1 MRKLYID
8 FDNTLFNTVKFNDNC
23 SSFLEKY
30 NISKEEQ
37 VKVFKDLNKDIFDYK
52 EILEA
57 ISKKYNID
65 KELLFNDY
73 NEVLKGNYIFDDT
86 IEFLEYCKDKY
97 DLRLL
102 TWGNNEYQLEKI
114 GCAKISKYFNE
125 LIITQKYKF
134 DIEIDY
140 KNSIFLDDNPRDLKG
155 LMNKNSYLVIR
166 LCRGKYKNY
175 EKELEVISVN
185 SLKEIIEKGLI

>member
-8 FDNTLFNTVKFNDNC
+8 FDNTLFNTVEFNNDC
-23 SSFLEKY
+23 SLLLEKY

-52 EILEA
+52 EILET
-57 ISKKYNID
+57 ISKKYNIN

-73 NEVLKGNYIFDDT
+73 NEVLKENYLYEDT
-86 IEFLEYCKDKY
+86 IDFLEYYKNKY

-114 GCAKISKYFNE
+114 SCAKISKYSKE
-125 LIITQKYKF
+125 LVITQKYKF
-134 DIEIDY
+134 NIEIDY
-140 KNSIFLDDNPRDLKG
+140 KKSIFIDDNPRDLKG
-155 LMNKNSYLVIR
+155 LMNKKSYKVIR
-166 LCRGKYKNY
+166 LCRGKYKNF

>member
-8 FDNTLFNTVKFNDNC
+8 FDNTLFNTVEFNNDC
-23 SSFLEKY
+23 SLLLEKY

-57 ISKKYNID
+57 ISKKYKID

-73 NEVLKGNYIFDDT
+73 NEILKGSYLYEDT
-86 IEFLEYCKDKY
+86 IEFLEYYKDKFE
-97 DLRLL
+97 LRLL

-155 LMNKNSYLVIR
+155 LMNKKSYKVIR

>member
-8 FDNTLFNTVKFNDNC
+8 FDNTLFNTVEFNNDC
-23 SSFLEKY
+23 SLLLEKY

-73 NEVLKGNYIFDDT
+73 NEILKGNYIFDDT
-86 IEFLEYCKDKY
+86 IEFLEYYKDKY
-97 DLRLL
+97 ELRLL

-155 LMNKNSYLVIR
+155 LMNKKSYKVIR

-175 EKELEVISVN
+175 EKEKSCN
-185 SLKEIIEKGLI
+185 SRRRNWFF

>member
-37 VKVFKDLNKDIFDYK
+37 VKVFKSLNKDIFDYK

-114 GCAKISKYFNE
+114 GCAKISKYFKE

-155 LMNKNSYLVIR
+155 LMNNNSYLVIR